1 MATRRRSAKKLPRAA
16 RRRARAHVIEAE
28 GCAAGTSI
36 VTAMGARVVGAVG
49 KSSATVPAQ
58 RRRKYKLSEAELIKH
73 LQKHPRDKLG
83 PNGRPPSPGARAI
96 LIKAEQGID
105 LNRTSVMRRLKRAL
119 A

>member
-1 MATRRRSAKKLPRAA
+1 MATRRRSAKKLPRAP

-36 VTAMGARVVGAVG
+36 VTAMVARVVGAVG
-49 KSSATVPAQ
+49 KSSATVPA
-58 RRRKYKLSEAELIKH
+58 RRR
-73 LQKHPRDKLG
+73 R
-83 PNGRPPSPGARAI
+83 NGRPLSPGARAI

-105 LNRTSVMRRLKRAL
+105 LNRTSVMRRLKLAL